1 MATSSLARAGTR
13 QAWRAPGLWR
23 ALGVCAAARLAYP
36 LVIDTAIR
44 TRDRPGG
51 FLGLM
56 EAWDSAWYLRIA
68 RSGYPSGAL
77 DTSSEEFLRFAFFPL
92 WPGVLRLA
100 RGWSPA
106 WQAAYGLTVV
116 TVCSLVFTALVWR
129 LVADRFSER
138 DATWAASL
146 LAVAPGCYV
155 FSFRYSEPLFLALT
169 AAFFWQLRQ
178 QRWVVAGVLG
188 ALAGLTRPNA
198 IAIVAAAV
206 WVVVRHRPPARAL
219 VTPALAVAG
228 LAAHQILTWRRT
240 GELTGYRT
248 VQRDGWGTGFDSGRV
263 LIVERVVRAVT
274 SPTSDINAV
283 VAALGFVIAV
293 IGLVLL
299 VRQRAPG
306 EWIVYSAVVLALA
319 YFNRN
324 VTSSARFTYTA
335 FPVLIAVAIAIGP
348 RWRPVA
354 FAVAAATSGVIVWTI
369 ATGIA
374 ITP

>member
-1 MATSSLARAGTR
+1 MATSALARSDAGNR
-13 QAWRAPGLWR
+13 WRAPGLWR
-23 ALGVCAAARLAYP
+23 ALAVCLAARVAYP
-36 LVIDTAIR
+36 LVIAIAIR

-56 EAWDSAWYLRIA
+56 DAWDSAWYFRIA

-77 DTSSEEFLRFAFFPL
+77 DTGQEEFLRFAFFPL
-92 WPGVLRLA
+92 WPGVLRLS
-100 RGWSPA
+100 RGWSST
-106 WQAAYGLTVV
+106 WQVTYGLAVV
-116 TVCSLVFTALVWR
+116 TLCSLVFTALVWR
-129 LVADRFSER
+129 LVADRFGER

-155 FSFRYSEPLFLALT
+155 FSFLYSEPLFLAFA
-169 AAFFWQLRQ
+169 AAFFWQLGRE
-178 QRWVVAGVLG
+178 RWVAAGVLA

-198 IAIVAAAV
+198 IAIAAAAM
-206 WVVVRHRPPARAL
+206 WVVVRHRPPLRAL
-219 VTPALAVAG
+219 VAPALAVAG

-240 GELTGYRT
+240 GELTGYLT
-248 VQRDGWGTGFDSGRV
+248 IQRDGWGTGFDAGRV
-263 LIVERVVRAVT
+263 LVVDRLIPAVS
-274 SPTSDINAV
+274 SPTDDINAV
-283 VAALGFVIAV
+283 VAALGFVVAV

-335 FPVLIAVAIAIGP
+335 FPVLVAVAIAIRP

-354 FAVAAATSGVIVWTI
+354 FAVAALTSGVIVWTI